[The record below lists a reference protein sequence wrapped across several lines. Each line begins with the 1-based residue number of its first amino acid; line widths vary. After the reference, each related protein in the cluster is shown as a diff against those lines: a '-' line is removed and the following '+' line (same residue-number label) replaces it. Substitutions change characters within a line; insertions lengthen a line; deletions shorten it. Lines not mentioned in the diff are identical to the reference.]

1 MPANSEKLTEMSPAS
16 SQSWNFDPIDKMI
29 FEDGLKIVT
38 VFFHKDLDVMLILL
52 SNKKIL
58 ERKISVAKR
67 LAQASE
73 QQLMRYQLSR
83 TGIHWPELDEDLSLR
98 GFLKEE
104 MEKAIQAPEM
114 L

>member
-1 MPANSEKLTEMSPAS
+1 
-16 SQSWNFDPIDKMI
+16 MI

-73 QQLMRYQLSR
+73 QQLMCYQLSR
-83 TGIHWPELDEDLSLR
+83 TGIYWPDLDEDLSLR
-98 GFLKEE
+98 GFFT
-104 MEKAIQAPEM
+104 MGAC
-114 L
+114 

>member
-1 MPANSEKLTEMSPAS
+1 MSTS
-16 SQSWNFDPIDKMI
+16 VNQQWNFDPIDKMI
-29 FEDGLKIVT
+29 FEEGLKIVT
-38 VFFHKDLDVMLILL
+38 VFFHKDLDVMLVLL

-58 ERKISVAKR
+58 ERRISVTDR
-67 LAQASE
+67 LARASE

-104 MEKAIQAPEM
+104 MQKAIQAPEM
-114 L
+114 H